1 MSSAPGVVR
10 TVRNFAGLVR
20 LSHSIFALPFAVLS
34 LLVATAGT
42 PSLATLVCVVGA
54 VVAARTA
61 AMAYNRL
68 ADREH
73 DARNPRTANREI
85 PRGAVSPRSAAMLTG
100 AAALGFLACCRALS
114 PLCFWLGVPT
124 LVWLLG
130 YSHVK
135 RFSALCH
142 LWLGVA
148 LGISPL
154 AAWLAA
160 DGAFGPR
167 LWAPFVLGL
176 AVASWVAGFDV
187 LYACQDV
194 DFDRRH
200 GLHSLPARFGPARA
214 MMVARVLH
222 ALALAGFL
230 VFGQLAGLGT
240 AWQLGV
246 LAAGALLVWQHRLLR
261 PDDLS
266 RIQMAF
272 FTANGIIALL
282 LLVAGCVDL
291 YALGTLRPS

>member
-1 MSSAPGVVR
+1 MSAVSGVVGS
-10 TVRNFAGLVR
+10 VRSFASLVK
-20 LSHSIFALPFAVLS
+20 LSHSVFALPFAVLS
-34 LLVATAGT
+34 LLVATGGAPSVGT
-42 PSLATLVCVVGA
+42 LAFVVGA

-68 ADREH
+68 ADREL
-73 DARNPRTANREI
+73 DARNPRTAGREI
-85 PRGAVSPRSAAMLTG
+85 PRGVVSPRAAGLLTLVAG
-100 AAALGFLACCRALS
+100 LGFLACCRALS

-124 LVWLLG
+124 LGWLLG

-176 AVASWVAGFDV
+176 AVAAWVAGFDV
-187 LYACQDV
+187 LYACQDA
-194 DFDRRH
+194 DFDRQHR
-200 GLHSLPARFGPARA
+200 LHSVPARFGPARA
-214 MMVARVLH
+214 MWLARALH
-222 ALALAGFL
+222 VLALVGFL
-230 VFGQLAGLGT
+230 AFGQLAGLGT
-240 AWQLGV
+240 SWRLGV

-282 LLVAGCVDL
+282 LLAAGCVDI
-291 YALGTLRPS
+291 YVLGAPHGS

>member
-1 MSSAPGVVR
+1 MSALPGVVGS
-10 TVRNFAGLVR
+10 VRSFASLVK
-20 LSHSIFALPFAVLS
+20 LSHSVFALPFAVLS

-42 PSLATLVCVVGA
+42 PSVGTLVFVVGA

-68 ADREH
+68 ADREL
-73 DARNPRTANREI
+73 DARNPRTAGREI
-85 PRGAVSPRSAAMLTG
+85 PRGVVSPR
-100 AAALGFLACCRALS
+100 AAALLTLVAGLGFLLCCRALS

-124 LVWLLG
+124 LGWLLG

-160 DGAFGPR
+160 DGAFGAR

-176 AVASWVAGFDV
+176 AVAMWVAGFDV
-187 LYACQDV
+187 LYACQDAE
-194 DFDRRH
+194 FDRQHR
-200 GLHSLPARFGPARA
+200 LHSVPARLGPARA
-214 MMVARVLH
+214 MWFARALH
-222 ALALAGFL
+222 GLALVGFL
-230 VFGQLAGLGT
+230 GFGQLAGLGVS
-240 AWQLGV
+240 WRVGV

-272 FTANGIIALL
+272 FTANGIIAVLL
-282 LLVAGCVDL
+282 LAAGCVDI
-291 YALGTLRPS
+291 YVLGAPHGS

>member
-1 MSSAPGVVR
+1 MSAAPGVVR
-10 TVRNFAGLVR
+10 TVRSFAGLVK

-34 LLVATAGT
+34 LLVATAGA
-42 PSLATLVCVVGA
+42 PSLVTLAAVVGA

-68 ADREH
+68 ADREL
-73 DARNPRTANREI
+73 DAWNPRTANREI
-85 PRGAVSPRSAAMLTG
+85 PRGAVSPRSAAMLT
-100 AAALGFLACCRALS
+100 AVAALGFLACCRALS

-167 LWAPFVLGL
+167 LWAPFALGL

-200 GLHSLPARFGPARA
+200 GLHSLPAKFGPARA
-214 MMVARVLH
+214 MLVARTLH

-240 AWQLGV
+240 AWRLGV

-282 LLVAGCVDL
+282 LLAAGCVDL
-291 YALGTLRPS
+291 YALGTLRAS